1 MQAEVNLK
9 SDTLEEG
16 VCDTVVLYSLEFSSE
31 IWKISGP
38 SSNMLSFQDSKLK
51 MILKQSNN

>member
-31 IWKISGP
+31 I
-38 SSNMLSFQDSKLK
+38 
-51 MILKQSNN
+51 